1 MKLNRIKVPHY
12 KGTSECQT
20 VKLPIPPRLVV
31 PMCQHMGAV
40 CEPLVKKG
48 DKVLR
53 GQVIGDSD
61 AFLSC
66 PIHAPTSATVTDIIE
81 FLPANGK
88 TCQALV
94 LEPDG
99 EHTVDPEVKPP
110 VVEDRASFLKAVRDS
125 GCCGLGGAGFPTHVK
140 LGYDREKF
148 KVDSLVVNAAEC
160 EPYIT
165 SDYREL
171 IGRTEDVVE
180 GIKDLM
186 KWLEIPKA
194 YLCIENNKPKAI
206 ELMKNAKNDDRIEV
220 VTLKSEYPQGA
231 EKVIAFAATGRIIKE
246 GELPIN
252 QGVLVINV
260 STVGFIHR
268 YLTTGMG
275 LVEKRLTLDGD
286 LVKKPLNVRALIG
299 AETSW
304 VLSHAEADIENAYK
318 IISGGPMMG
327 SCLMSADTPVLK
339 TNNAILVF
347 STEIENKTTACI
359 RCGKCIGACPLGLM
373 PAELERAYIAKDTE
387 LLKKLGLSLC
397 MNCGS
402 CSYVCPAKR
411 NLAQTN
417 QLAKALLRK

>member
-1 MKLNRIKVPHY
+1 MKLNRIKVPHH

-20 VKLPIPPRLVV
+20 VKLPIPPRLVI

-53 GQVIGDSD
+53 GQIIGDSD
-61 AFLSC
+61 AFMSC

-81 FLPANGK
+81 YLPANGK

-125 GCCGLGGAGFPTHVK
+125 GCCGLGGAGFPTHIK
-140 LGYDREKF
+140 LGYDREKY

-180 GIKDLM
+180 GIKDIM

-220 VTLKSEYPQGA
+220 VSLKSEYPQGA

-246 GELPIN
+246 GELPIS

-268 YLTTGMG
+268 YLTTGIG

-286 LVKKPLNVRALIG
+286 LVKNPLNVRALIG

-304 VLSHAEADIENAYK
+304 VLSHADADIENAYK

-327 SCLMSADTPVLK
+327 SCLMSADAPILK
-339 TNNAILVF
+339 TNNAVLVF
-347 STEIENKTTACI
+347 STEIEHKTTACI

-373 PAELERAYIAKDTE
+373 PTELERAYIAKDAE
-387 LLKKLGLSLC
+387 LLKKLGLALC